1 MNKPLIIIQART
13 ASVRL
18 PNKMILNFYKGKTI
32 PEIIISNLKK
42 KFKSSQI
49 VIATS
54 TTLNDKIFEEIAKKN
69 EVNCFRGPE
78 NDVLSRFIQCA
89 DFYNA
94 NTIVRICADNPFIQE
109 DYIEP
114 LLKELNHGNLDYVS
128 YKLKDGKPVMLS
140 HIGLF
145 AEVMKLNFLKKIY
158 SMTRE
163 HYYREHVTNYL
174 YYNKECFNH
183 KFLKVPNF
191 IHQARK
197 IRLTVDTKLD
207 FKISQEIYN
216 IINSSSK
223 DFNLKDL
230 LELIDENPVLK
241 LRMKAQIKENA
252 K

>member
-1 MNKPLIIIQART
+1 
-13 ASVRL
+13 
-18 PNKMILNFYKGKTI
+18 MILNFYKGETI

-54 TTLNDKIFEEIAKKN
+54 TTLNDKIFEEIAKKT

-89 DFYNA
+89 NFYNA

-114 LLKELNHGNLDYVS
+114 LLKELNHRNLDYVS
-128 YKLKDGKPVMLS
+128 YKMKDGTPVMLS

-145 AEVMKLNFLKKIY
+145 AEVMKLKFLKKIY

-174 YYNKECFNH
+174 YYNKDSFKH

-191 IHQARK
+191 LYQARK
-197 IRLTVDTKLD
+197 IRLTVDTKED
-207 FKISQEIYN
+207 FSLAQEIYEK
-216 IINSSSK
+216 IK
-223 DFNLKDL
+223 MKTQDYHLEDL
-230 LELIDENPVLK
+230 IELIDENPVLK